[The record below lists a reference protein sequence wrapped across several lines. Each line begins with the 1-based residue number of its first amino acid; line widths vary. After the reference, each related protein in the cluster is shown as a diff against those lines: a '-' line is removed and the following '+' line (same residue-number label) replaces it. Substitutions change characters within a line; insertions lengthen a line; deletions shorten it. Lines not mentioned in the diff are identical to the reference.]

1 MQNNQDET
9 KPQKAVLF
17 ARVSTLRQEKEG
29 LSLDEIQLP
38 RMRKYAEE
46 HNLEIVAIYAIG
58 ESASG
63 YKKRKQ
69 FDEMVSFLRENR
81 DVNNVIAF
89 RVDRITR
96 NYRDSVIMDDM
107 RLNSGLYLHFVD
119 EQLVLHKNSPA
130 RDLTVWNV
138 KVFIAQEQLNRYKD
152 DGKKTKQTKLNNGEL
167 PWKAPYGYKNQKHT
181 TSKERVVPIEPEASI
196 VKEIFEEFATGA
208 YSCRSL
214 AKEMHMRYGGMGQ
227 KFSQKKIQHILREP
241 FYTGQIYD
249 EDGDAIYPHI
259 YVTLVATEA
268 FEACGEILSEHKVSH
283 HRCAGNNE
291 SIYQGFITC
300 GKCGC
305 DVIPD
310 FKNKA
315 QKNGNTHHYNYYH
328 CTNAKGTHEAQRNI
342 TEEIISN
349 SVKNVLSNFFLSEE
363 QIQSL
368 SNDVVMEHAH
378 KLEFYKSER
387 IKLAK
392 QRGIIKRRQ
401 QNTYDDMA
409 DRIISRETY
418 DDNNKRYQEE
428 LLKIDEEERRLDGV
442 DETLYTTS
450 QYLQEL
456 VRHIADIFEAGR
468 IDEKRRILS
477 IIFETIQLDGKK
489 LNLVARPHFS
499 TYLTGVI
506 S

>member
-1 MQNNQDET
+1 MQNNQNET
-9 KPQKAVLF
+9 TPQKAVLF

-38 RMRKYAEE
+38 RMKKYAEE

-69 FDEMVSFLRENR
+69 FNEMVSFLRENE

-119 EQLVLHKNSPA
+119 EHLVLHKNSPA

-167 PWKAPYGYKNQKHT
+167 PWKAPYGYKNQKYT
-181 TSKERVVPIEPEASI
+181 TSKKRVVPIEPEASI

-214 AKEMHMRYGGMGQ
+214 AKEMQMRYGGMGQ
-227 KFSQKKIQHILREP
+227 KFSQKKIQHILRES
-241 FYTGQIYD
+241 FYIGQIYD
-249 EDGDAIYPHI
+249 EDSDDIYPHI
-259 YVTLVATEA
+259 YTTLVTLEI
-268 FEACGEILSEHKVSH
+268 FEECSEILSEHRVSH
-283 HRCAGNNE
+283 HRSAGNNE

-300 GKCGC
+300 RRCGC
-305 DVIPD
+305 DVVPD
-310 FKNKA
+310 FKNKI
-315 QKNGNTHHYNYYH
+315 QKNGNTHRYNYYH
-328 CTNAKGTHEAQRNI
+328 CTNAKGMHEMQHNI
-342 TEEIISN
+342 TEGAISE
-349 SVKNVLSNFFLSEE
+349 SIKSGLSKFYLSEE
-363 QIQSL
+363 QIQKL
-368 SNDVVMEHAH
+368 SSDVIMEHAH
-378 KLEFYKSER
+378 KLEFYKNER
-387 IKLAK
+387 ARLAK
-392 QRGIIKRRQ
+392 QRGTIKRRQ

-409 DRIISRETY
+409 DRIISREIY
-418 DDNNKRYQEE
+418 DENNKRYQEE
-428 LLKIDEEERRLDGV
+428 LLKIDDEERRLDGV
-442 DETLYTTS
+442 DETFYTTS
-450 QYLQEL
+450 QYLREL
-456 VRHIADIFEAGR
+456 MWHIADIFEAGR

-477 IIFETIQLDGKK
+477 IIFEAIQLNGEE
-489 LNLVARPHFS
+489 LTLVTRPRFS
-499 TYLTGVI
+499 SYFTEVM